1 MTTAKTILDWNN
13 YDEEFQGNIG
23 SRAFTLDVNDDGSV
37 TASEVIGMED
47 HVETYEDADAAIEYI
62 RDNWY
67 SPEGDHDLR
76 GWALEAL
83 RQYVEEK
90 NEAFFTGGSLS
101 LEDFEQ

>member
-13 YDEEFQGNIG
+13 YDEEFQDNIG

-67 SPEGDHDLR
+67 IPEEETFPGDPDLR
-76 GWALEAL
+76 GLALEAL
-83 RQYVEEK
+83 RQYVEEG
-90 NEAFFTGGSLS
+90 NF
-101 LEDFEQ
+101 

>member
-1 MTTAKTILDWNN
+1 MKNLISWNN
-13 YDEEFQGNIG
+13 YDEEFQGSIM

-67 SPEGDHDLR
+67 TPDGDMCPGDHDLR
-76 GWALEAL
+76 GLALEAL
-83 RQYVEEK
+83 RQYVD
-90 NEAFFTGGSLS
+90 EAIEYMEGNL
-101 LEDFEQ
+101 

>member
-13 YDEEFQGNIG
+13 YDEEFHDGIG
-23 SRAFTLDVNDDGSV
+23 SRALTIEIN
-37 TASEVIGMED
+37 
-47 HVETYEDADAAIEYI
+47 VETYEDADAAIEYI

-67 SPEGDHDLR
+67 SPEGETFPGDHDLR
-76 GWALEAL
+76 GLALEAL

-101 LEDFEQ
+101 LEDFEKLADKIGEIVK